1 MNPVLSVSGLHF
13 SYGQIKALKG
23 INIQVGRGEIVTIIG
38 ANGAGKTT
46 LMKVLAGVLP
56 ARRGS
61 LRFGGLDVTRQGS
74 PHRVPRGMV
83 LVPEGRQIL
92 GLMTVQENLMMG
104 GFTRRDTRNLRP
116 EIEAVYA
123 RFPNLANRRN
133 LPAGLLSGGEQQM
146 LAIGRALIAKPRLLM
161 LDEPSLGLAPLVV
174 KQIFK
179 TITDLRADGI
189 TILLVEQNARQ
200 ALAISDRA
208 YVLEGGRLALEGPAS
223 ELARSSEVQHLY
235 LGGRTAATTE

>member
-1 MNPVLSVSGLHF
+1 MTPVLSVNGLHF

-23 INIQVGRGEIVTIIG
+23 IDIHVGRGEIVTIIG

-56 ARRGS
+56 ARQGS

-74 PHRVPRGMV
+74 PHRVTRGLV

-92 GLMTVQENLMMG
+92 GLMTVHENLMMG
-104 GFTRRDTRNLRP
+104 GFTRRDTQNLRP
-116 EIEAVYA
+116 EIEAIYA

-133 LPAGLLSGGEQQM
+133 VPAGLLSGGEQQM
-146 LAIGRALIAKPRLLM
+146 LAIGRALIAKPKLLM

-208 YVLEGGRLALEGPAS
+208 YVLEGGRLAMEGPAS
-223 ELARSSEVQHLY
+223 ELARSSEVQHVY
-235 LGGRTAATTE
+235 LGGRAAATAE